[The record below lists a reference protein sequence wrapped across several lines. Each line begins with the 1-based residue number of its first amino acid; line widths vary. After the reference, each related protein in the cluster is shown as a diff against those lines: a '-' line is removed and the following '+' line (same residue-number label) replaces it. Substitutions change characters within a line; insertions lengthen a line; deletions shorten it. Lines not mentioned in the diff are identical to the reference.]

1 MIIRRGRDIGNHK
14 INLSIGLVVFFI
26 PDFMGISSLV
36 SAFAEVLNAIRPE
49 SERNARGWTNY
60 GREFDVIIGRYEFNV

>member
-1 MIIRRGRDIGNHK
+1 MRAGYRQSQNKFVNWFGC
-14 INLSIGLVVFFI
+14 FFI

-49 SERNARGWTNY
+49 SERNAREWTNH